1 MKLRTRVWHRLL
13 GIDSREPSGRL
24 ISVVD
29 LKQGDRVRLLG
40 QIYEAVTVE
49 RTFAN
54 ERRVV
59 LVQLGGSNRL
69 ELDELE
75 YPFAVFELAFASDG
89 ERL

>member
-1 MKLRTRVWHRLL
+1 MRVLRRLL
-13 GIDSREPSGRL
+13 GIDSDEAAVRL
-24 ISVVD
+24 VSVID

-40 QIYEAVTVE
+40 QIYEAVQIE

-59 LVQLGGSNRL
+59 LHQIGGSNRL

-89 ERL
+89 SRL